1 MVDPWAAAPL
11 VDVNPLYR
19 RYFLKKWS
27 ASLRKKQ
34 KAFPHLYDFEDMLGV
49 MDEWALDILSKRMS
63 DEEMNRKVAP
73 RGTCD
78 SVERIMSIHSIR
90 STVCGLDFRL
100 PEHYREVVF
109 DSLRP
114 DGKRYRGD
122 RIHRHL

>member
-1 MVDPWAAAPL
+1 MMPKSDIKRHLWAALP
-11 VDVNPLYR
+11 PR
-19 RYFLKKWS
+19 PGECSFLLTKE
-27 ASLRKKQ
+27 L
-34 KAFPHLYDFEDMLGV
+34 LLGDDCDFEDMLGV
-49 MDEWALDILSKRMS
+49 MDEWALDILFKRMS